1 MVIVVSA
8 RSVQSCAGLSRNG
21 WFGYL
26 LALRIGQW
34 PPERARRMATCS
46 AELVWQ
52 TVAFLHQI
60 EAALV
65 GRAWQ
70 SLQNTPETRQEGFI
84 RRADYRCGYLSF
96 NFEEKKMKNV
106 LLATT
111 AIALT
116 AGYAAADVTT
126 SATAK
131 LAYGNFGT
139 GTAATASYGYANETD
154 FTVTGSGEASGIA
167 YSASMTIDEDA
178 ASNAQ
183 GAFSMSGSGFTY
195 SYDANDFGGLVDTGA
210 DGEDDSAGDWMLSY
224 AGNGITAS
232 YEVDE
237 ESPGRY
243 ELMVGY
249 AANGLTVGL
258 QASDDDGD
266 NTAQVAASAAMIAAN
281 KAAVDYNTDNASQT
295 QKTAP
300 HSAAALKAAA
310 AAAAA
315 DADAVNTFSIGYTM
329 GALTVTYKADDQA
342 TQNYDV
348 SAAYTLGSTVI
359 TVATDE
365 NEQHSVG
372 IATTV
377 GGIGLTARTE
387 QDIKSSHAT
396 KGGTGAE
403 SEFGLTYTMG
413 ALTLGYARDTGQAG
427 LYGDEAETVT
437 TLTYD
442 LGGITLVAKGTDK
455 EETEVSAAF
464 TF

>member
-1 MVIVVSA
+1 MEFLASISVGMVIVVSA
-8 RSVQSCAGLSRNG
+8 RSVQSRAGLSRNG

-116 AGYAAADVTT
+116 AGYAAADVSY
-126 SATAK
+126 SASAK
-131 LAYGNFGT
+131 LSYGNFGEQNT
-139 GTAATASYGYANETD
+139 AGTTYGYSDTFD
-154 FTVTGSGEASGIA
+154 FGVSGSGEAGGVA

-178 ASNAQ
+178 ASNAL
-183 GAFSMSGSGFTY
+183 GAFSMSSNGLSYT
-195 SYDANDFGGLVDTGA
+195 YDANDIGGLETANGNGLDEA
-210 DGEDDSAGDWMLSY
+210 AGDWKIAY
-224 AGNGITAS
+224 AANGFSAG

-237 ESPGRY
+237 LVEGRS
-243 ELMVGY
+243 LTTLGY
-249 AANGLTVGL
+249 AANGLSIGL
-258 QASDDDGD
+258 EVKDDDGNGATSETI
-266 NTAQVAASAAMIAAN
+266 NTVS
-281 KAAVDYNTDNASQT
+281 V
-295 QKTAP
+295 
-300 HSAAALKAAA
+300 
-310 AAAAA
+310 
-315 DADAVNTFSIGYTM
+315 GYTM
-329 GALTVTYKADDQA
+329 GAMSVSYDADDQA
-342 TQNYDV
+342 TQNYDAKV
-348 SAAYTLGSTVI
+348 TYTMGGTVLSAG
-359 TVATDE
+359 TDE
-365 NEQHSVG
+365 IESHYVG
-372 IATTV
+372 ITTTV
-377 GGIGLTARTE
+377 GGMALTARSET
-387 QDIKSSHAT
+387 DGNTAADT
-396 KGGTGAE
+396 AE
-403 SEFGLTYTMG
+403 NELSISYTMG
-413 ALTLGYARDTGQAG
+413 ALTIAYAKDTGDVG
-427 LYGDEAETVT
+427 LFGDEAETLT

-442 LGGITLVAKGTDK
+442 LGGVTLVAKGNDQ

-464 TF
+464 SF

>member
-116 AGYAAADVTT
+116 AGYAAADVSY
-126 SATAK
+126 SASAK
-131 LAYGNFGT
+131 LSYGNFGEQNT
-139 GTAATASYGYANETD
+139 AGTTYGYSDTFD
-154 FTVTGSGEASGIA
+154 FGVSGSGEAGGVA

-178 ASNAQ
+178 ASNAL
-183 GAFSMSGSGFTY
+183 GAFSMSSNGLSYT
-195 SYDANDFGGLVDTGA
+195 YDANDIGGLETANANGLDEA
-210 DGEDDSAGDWMLSY
+210 AGDWKIAY
-224 AGNGITAS
+224 AANGFSAG

-237 ESPGRY
+237 DVEGRS
-243 ELMVGY
+243 LTTLGY
-249 AANGLTVGL
+249 AANGLSIGL
-258 QASDDDGD
+258 EVKDDDG
-266 NTAQVAASAAMIAAN
+266 NGAASETI
-281 KAAVDYNTDNASQT
+281 NTVS
-295 QKTAP
+295 
-300 HSAAALKAAA
+300 
-310 AAAAA
+310 
-315 DADAVNTFSIGYTM
+315 VGYTM
-329 GALTVTYKADDQA
+329 GAMSVSYDADDQA
-342 TQNYDV
+342 TQNYDAKV
-348 SAAYTLGSTVI
+348 TYTMGGTVLSAG
-359 TVATDE
+359 TDE
-365 NEQHSVG
+365 IESHYVG
-372 IATTV
+372 ITTTV
-377 GGIGLTARTE
+377 GGMALTARSET
-387 QDIKSSHAT
+387 DGNTAADT
-396 KGGTGAE
+396 AE
-403 SEFGLTYTMG
+403 NELSISYTMG
-413 ALTLGYARDTGQAG
+413 ALTIAYAKDTGDVG
-427 LYGDEAETVT
+427 KFGDEAETLT

-442 LGGITLVAKGTDK
+442 LGGVTLVAKGNDQD
-455 EETEVSAAF
+455 ETEVSAAF
-464 TF
+464 SF

>member
-34 PPERARRMATCS
+34 PPEWARRMATCS

-116 AGYAAADVTT
+116 AGYAAADVSY
-126 SATAK
+126 SASAK
-131 LAYGNFGT
+131 LSYGNFGEQNT
-139 GTAATASYGYANETD
+139 AGTTYGYSDTFD
-154 FTVTGSGEASGIA
+154 FGVSGSGEAGGVA

-178 ASNAQ
+178 GSNAL
-183 GAFSMSGSGFTY
+183 GAFSMSSNGLSYT
-195 SYDANDFGGLVDTGA
+195 YDAGDIGGLETANANGLDEA
-210 DGEDDSAGDWMLSY
+210 AGDWKIAY
-224 AGNGITAS
+224 AANGFSAG

-237 ESPGRY
+237 DVEGRS
-243 ELMVGY
+243 LTTLGY
-249 AANGLTVGL
+249 AANGLSIGL
-258 QASDDDGD
+258 EVKDDDG
-266 NTAQVAASAAMIAAN
+266 NGAASETI
-281 KAAVDYNTDNASQT
+281 NTVS
-295 QKTAP
+295 
-300 HSAAALKAAA
+300 
-310 AAAAA
+310 
-315 DADAVNTFSIGYTM
+315 VGYTM
-329 GALTVTYKADDQA
+329 GALSVSYDADDQA
-342 TQNYDV
+342 TQNYDAKV
-348 SAAYTLGSTVI
+348 TYTMGGTVLSAG
-359 TVATDE
+359 TDE
-365 NEQHSVG
+365 IESHYVG
-372 IATTV
+372 ITTTV
-377 GGIGLTARTE
+377 GGMALTARSET
-387 QDIKSSHAT
+387 DGNTAADT
-396 KGGTGAE
+396 AE
-403 SEFGLTYTMG
+403 NELSISYTMG
-413 ALTLGYARDTGQAG
+413 ALTIAYAKDTGDVG
-427 LYGDEAETVT
+427 KFGDEAETLT

-442 LGGITLVAKGTDK
+442 LGGVTLVAKGNDQ

-464 TF
+464 SF

>member
-116 AGYAAADVTT
+116 AGYAAADVSY
-126 SATAK
+126 SASAK
-131 LAYGNFGT
+131 LSYGNFGEEFQAGAAGVQGVEGAT
-139 GTAATASYGYANETD
+139 NVGTAGTGYAYSNTFD
-154 FTVTGSGEASGIA
+154 FVVSGSGEAGGVA

-178 ASNAQ
+178 GSNAL
-183 GAFSMSGSGFTY
+183 GAFSMSSNGLSYT
-195 SYDANDFGGLVDTGA
+195 YDAGDIGGLETANANGLDEA
-210 DGEDDSAGDWMLSY
+210 AGDWKIAY
-224 AGNGITAS
+224 AANGFSAG

-237 ESPGRY
+237 DVEGRS
-243 ELMVGY
+243 LTTLGY
-249 AANGLTVGL
+249 AANGLSIGL
-258 QASDDDGD
+258 EVKDDDG
-266 NTAQVAASAAMIAAN
+266 NGAASETI
-281 KAAVDYNTDNASQT
+281 NTVS
-295 QKTAP
+295 
-300 HSAAALKAAA
+300 
-310 AAAAA
+310 
-315 DADAVNTFSIGYTM
+315 VGYTM
-329 GALTVTYKADDQA
+329 GALSVSYDADDQA
-342 TQNYDV
+342 TQNYDAKV
-348 SAAYTLGSTVI
+348 TYTMGGTVLSAG
-359 TVATDE
+359 TDE
-365 NEQHSVG
+365 IESHYVG
-372 IATTV
+372 ITTTV
-377 GGIGLTARTE
+377 GGMALTARSET
-387 QDIKSSHAT
+387 DGNTAADT
-396 KGGTGAE
+396 AE
-403 SEFGLTYTMG
+403 NELSISYTMG
-413 ALTLGYARDTGQAG
+413 ALTIAYAKDTGDVG
-427 LYGDEAETVT
+427 KYGDEAETLT

-442 LGGITLVAKGTDK
+442 LGGVTLVAKGNDQD
-455 EETEVSAAF
+455 ETEVSAAF
-464 TF
+464 SF

>member
-8 RSVQSCAGLSRNG
+8 RSVQSRAGLSRNG

-116 AGYAAADVTT
+116 AGYAAADVSY
-126 SATAK
+126 SASAK
-131 LAYGNFGT
+131 LSYGNFGEQNT
-139 GTAATASYGYANETD
+139 AGTTYGYSDTFD
-154 FTVTGSGEASGIA
+154 FGVSGSGEAGGVA

-178 ASNAQ
+178 ASNAL
-183 GAFSMSGSGFTY
+183 GAFSMSSNGLSYT
-195 SYDANDFGGLVDTGA
+195 YDANDIGGLETANANGLDEA
-210 DGEDDSAGDWMLSY
+210 AGDWKIAY
-224 AGNGITAS
+224 AANGFSAG

-237 ESPGRY
+237 AVEGRS
-243 ELMVGY
+243 LTTLGY
-249 AANGLTVGL
+249 AANGLSIGL
-258 QASDDDGD
+258 EVKDDDGNGTASD
-266 NTAQVAASAAMIAAN
+266 TINTVS
-281 KAAVDYNTDNASQT
+281 V
-295 QKTAP
+295 
-300 HSAAALKAAA
+300 
-310 AAAAA
+310 
-315 DADAVNTFSIGYTM
+315 GYTM
-329 GALTVTYKADDQA
+329 GAMSVSYDADDQA
-342 TQNYDV
+342 TQNYDAKV
-348 SAAYTLGSTVI
+348 TYTMGGTVLSAG
-359 TVATDE
+359 TDE
-365 NEQHSVG
+365 IESHYVG
-372 IATTV
+372 ITTTV
-377 GGIGLTARTE
+377 GGMALTARSET
-387 QDIKSSHAT
+387 DGNT
-396 KGGTGAE
+396 TDDTAE
-403 SEFGLTYTMG
+403 NELSISYTMG
-413 ALTLGYARDTGQAG
+413 ALTIAYAKDTGDVG
-427 LYGDEAETVT
+427 KYGDEAETLT

-442 LGGITLVAKGTDK
+442 LGGVTLVAKGNDQD
-455 EETEVSAAF
+455 ETEVSAAF
-464 TF
+464 SF

>member
-8 RSVQSCAGLSRNG
+8 RSVQSRAGLSRNG

-65 GRAWQ
+65 GLAWQ

-116 AGYAAADVTT
+116 AGYAAADVSY
-126 SATAK
+126 SASAK
-131 LAYGNFGT
+131 LSYGNFGEQNT
-139 GTAATASYGYANETD
+139 AGTTYGYSDTFD
-154 FTVTGSGEASGIA
+154 FGVSGSGEAGGVA

-178 ASNAQ
+178 ASNAL
-183 GAFSMSGSGFTY
+183 GAFSMSSNGLSYT
-195 SYDANDFGGLVDTGA
+195 YDANDIGGLETANGNGLDEA
-210 DGEDDSAGDWMLSY
+210 AGDWKIAY
-224 AGNGITAS
+224 AANGFSAG

-237 ESPGRY
+237 DVEGRS
-243 ELMVGY
+243 LTTLGY
-249 AANGLTVGL
+249 AANGLSIGL
-258 QASDDDGD
+258 EVKDDDGNGTASD
-266 NTAQVAASAAMIAAN
+266 TINTVS
-281 KAAVDYNTDNASQT
+281 V
-295 QKTAP
+295 
-300 HSAAALKAAA
+300 
-310 AAAAA
+310 
-315 DADAVNTFSIGYTM
+315 GYTM
-329 GALTVTYKADDQA
+329 GAMSVSYDADDQA
-342 TQNYDV
+342 TQNYDAKV
-348 SAAYTLGSTVI
+348 TYTMGGTVLSAG
-359 TVATDE
+359 TDE
-365 NEQHSVG
+365 IESHYVG
-372 IATTV
+372 ITTTV
-377 GGIGLTARTE
+377 GGMALTARSET
-387 QDIKSSHAT
+387 DGNTAADT
-396 KGGTGAE
+396 AE
-403 SEFGLTYTMG
+403 NELSISYTMG
-413 ALTLGYARDTGQAG
+413 ALTIAYAKDTGDVG
-427 LYGDEAETVT
+427 KYGDEAETLT

-442 LGGITLVAKGTDK
+442 LGGVTLVAKGNDQ

-464 TF
+464 SF

>member
-1 MVIVVSA
+1 
-8 RSVQSCAGLSRNG
+8 
-21 WFGYL
+21 
-26 LALRIGQW
+26 
-34 PPERARRMATCS
+34 MATCS

-116 AGYAAADVTT
+116 AGYAAADVSY
-126 SATAK
+126 SASAK

-183 GAFSMSGSGFTY
+183 GAFSMSASGFTY
-195 SYDANDFGGLVDTGA
+195 TYDANDFGGLVDTGA
-210 DGEDDSAGDWMLSY
+210 DGEDDDAGDWMLSY

-237 ESPGRY
+237 ASPGRY

-266 NTAQVAASAAMIAAN
+266 NSVQE
-281 KAAVDYNTDNASQT
+281 
-295 QKTAP
+295 
-300 HSAAALKAAA
+300 AAALATAKAAAITALRTATPYADTANPTATELAADAAA
-310 AAAAA
+310 AAAVTSGGTT
-315 DADAVNTFSIGYTM
+315 DADAINTFSIGYTM
-329 GALTVTYKADDQA
+329 GALTVSYKADDQA

-413 ALTLGYARDTGQAG
+413 ALTVAYARDTGQAG